1 MNLRTSLPAL
11 AVGLA
16 VGLGLTACHPSAG
29 AGPTDADRSPDHTGV
44 EEDQDPDVRGPDADA
59 ERSAKARAES
69 QAKVDASARRII
81 QEVASSR
88 GLAVSG
94 EFAVELI
101 SKEGVRE
108 FVREVMHEEMTVDE
122 IRVTGRVQAA
132 LGVVPVGSDGE
143 QVLLDLLEFGILG
156 IYDPKRKVLLIGD
169 FVDRGA
175 LGMVVGHE
183 GAHGLQDMHFDLEAL
198 NHMTKGRSDLDTA
211 RTFLIEGDA
220 QASYLAWMTGSEGIG
235 SIGDDL
241 LATQADLVLKI
252 QDGMGIPYPTLAR
265 MLQMPYTDGTRS
277 VIELARSQGWAAVDA
292 LYTELPTTTE
302 QMMHADKL
310 AAREPARSVKVDTE
324 VLLALATD
332 HEVAFEDELG
342 EASLLAMLAD
352 VASPFTARKAAAGW
366 GGDRFVALERKTNQ
380 AAAPLLVGVIAWD
393 SVAEARQFEPVF
405 REYLEKHK
413 PNAHLLVRQRDQI
426 IYATHQD
433 ALDLSG
439 SDSPDIADI
448 AARDAALTKAVS
460 KAFTVGKAGGKASGK
475 AGGKASKSN

>member
-1 MNLRTSLPAL
+1 MKVRTSLPAL
-11 AVGLA
+11 VATLVASLGLA
-16 VGLGLTACHPSAG
+16 ACHPSPG
-29 AGPTDADRSPDHTGV
+29 AGPTNANTGSDHAV
-44 EEDQDPDVRGPDADA
+44 EEDPASDVRRPDADA
-59 ERSAKARAES
+59 ALDARARAES

-88 GLAVSG
+88 GLPVKG

-101 SKEGVRE
+101 SKEGVRA
-108 FVREVMHEEMTVDE
+108 FVREVMHEEMTADE
-122 IRVTGRVQAA
+122 IRVTGRVQAS

-169 FVDRGA
+169 YVDRGA

-198 NHMTKGRSDLDTA
+198 NHMNKGRSDLDTA

-241 LATQADLVLKI
+241 LATQADMVLQI

-277 VIELARSQGWAAVDA
+277 VIELARSEGWPAVDA
-292 LYTELPTTTE
+292 LYAQLPTTTE
-302 QMMHADKL
+302 QMLHADKL
-310 AAREPARSVKVDTE
+310 AAREPARSVKIDTQ
-324 VLLALATD
+324 VLLDLATD
-332 HEVAFEDELG
+332 HEVVFEDELG
-342 EASLLAMLAD
+342 EASLVAMLAD

-366 GGDRFVALERKTNQ
+366 GGDRFVALERKTNL
-380 AAAPLLVGVIAWD
+380 APAPLLVGVIAWD
-393 SVAEARQFEPVF
+393 SVAEAQQFEPVF
-405 REYLEKHK
+405 RDYLEKHK
-413 PNAHLLVRQRDQI
+413 PDAHLLVRTRDQI

-433 ALDLSG
+433 ALSLPG
-439 SDSPDIADI
+439 APDSEG
-448 AARDAALTKAVS
+448 RDAALAKAAS
-460 KAFTVGKAGGKASGK
+460 KAFSVGKAGKR
-475 AGGKASKSN
+475 N